1 LIRDILGPAS
11 EPWPLLKIITLGVK
25 NDSFEDVRGAL
36 EITVISK
43 RERGDPLPKVQ
54 ILRAPVSLA
63 NWNEKNLWDMETAW
77 RLEEQSKLPS

>member
-1 LIRDILGPAS
+1 MLHRDILGPAS

-36 EITVISK
+36 ETTVISK

-54 ILRAPVSLA
+54 ILRAPASLA
-63 NWNEKNLWDMETAW
+63 NWNKKNSWDMETAW
-77 RLEEQSKLPS
+77 